1 MKKSIVC
8 VLILL
13 FLGGMF
19 SISAIDDSDDSY
31 VLPGDLGED
40 FPLDLPATGEVRDA
54 RVFALG
60 GAFTAVSDD
69 VNALFYNP
77 AGLAYLNN
85 GDLRIG
91 GSAFFDFNSELAM
104 NEDVLAKDIFTA
116 IGNSD
121 AYEYNSDDEIEYV
134 GGGSLTEE
142 DEDILVEQVIPMM
155 VLHKVMDRMQLIP
168 NVSYAGKNWG
178 VGSSASMTVEPLRK
192 ENEDDEMHN
201 IFQITQETGI
211 IGGMGFDLGPAAVG
225 VNARYFKE
233 ISTPFT
239 FDYDPFSDLEGVDED
254 IMDALADDGQEEY
267 TLEMGVGG
275 MVTLGSLTLG
285 TYVDNFLNIVVDESG
300 ELAEDN
306 VLDKAWETANVGI
319 AFEPSN
325 RKGSQRRGL
334 INFLAAADLN
344 NIGDDENRVLSLGSE
359 MGLHLGE
366 VITMD
371 GRVGYKQH
379 LPGEL
384 DEIEEIIN
392 INQGEITMGMGFK
405 ALFFKF
411 DAGVSFPAVMV
422 KHAME
427 FSENETGPETDEDLF
442 DYFSEYGEHFP
453 KFMISGGLSF

>member
-19 SISAIDDSDDSY
+19 SISAGGGY
-31 VLPGDLGED
+31 VLPEDLQED

-60 GAFTAVSDD
+60 DAFTAVADD

-91 GSAFFDFNSELAM
+91 GSAFFDFNSELAV
-104 NEDVLAKDIFTA
+104 NESDLADDIYAA

-121 AYEYNSDDEIEYV
+121 TYDYNSDDEIVYD
-134 GGGSLTEE
+134 GGGSLSEE
-142 DEDILVEQVIPMM
+142 DEDILAEQVIPMM
-155 VLHKVMDRMQLIP
+155 LLHKVVDRMQLLP

-178 VGSSASMTVEPLRK
+178 VGSSASMTVEPIETE
-192 ENEDDEMHN
+192 ENEMYNE
-201 IFQITQETGI
+201 FQITQEMGI

-239 FDYDPFSDLEGVDED
+239 FDYDPFSNLEGIDED
-254 IMDALADDGQEEY
+254 IMDALSDNGQEEY

-275 MVTLGSLTLG
+275 MVTLGSLSLG
-285 TYVDNFLNIVVDESG
+285 TYVDNFLNIVVDDSG

-325 RKGSQRRGL
+325 RKGSQRRSL

-344 NIGDDENRVLSLGSE
+344 NIGDNENRVLSLGSE

-366 VITMD
+366 GEVITMD
-371 GRVGYKQH
+371 GRVGYKQY

-427 FSENETGPETDEDLF
+427 FTENETGPETDEDLV
-442 DYFSEYGEHFP
+442 DYFSRYGEHFP
-453 KFMISGGLSF
+453 KFIISGGLSF